1 MPNFPNTI
9 NVPKPK
15 TSATMPTDRPT
26 FSMSF
31 CLIKPVEKAI
41 AFGGV
46 LIGRHIA
53 ALAATA
59 IPTRTVTVPP
69 IASSLSPIPLQ
80 TTANIGSRS
89 AAVAVLLMK
98 LLKP

>member
-1 MPNFPNTI
+1 MPNLPNSI
-9 NVPKPK
+9 NVPKPR
-15 TSATMPTDRPT
+15 TSVTIPTDNPT
-26 FSMSF
+26 FNMSF
-31 CLIKPVEKAI
+31 CLIKPVEKAM

-59 IPTRTVTVPP
+59 MPTRTVTVPP
-69 IASSLSPIPLQ
+69 ILPRLSPMPLQ
-80 TTANIGSRS
+80 TTAKIGSKS

-98 LLKP
+98 LLSP

>member
-1 MPNFPNTI
+1 
-9 NVPKPK
+9 
-15 TSATMPTDRPT
+15 MPTDSPT
-26 FSMSF
+26 FNMSF
-31 CLIKPVEKAI
+31 CLINPVENAI

-69 IASSLSPIPLQ
+69 IVPRLLPIPLQ
-80 TTANIGSRS
+80 TTAKIGSNS
-89 AAVAVLLMK
+89 AAVAVLLIK
-98 LLKP
+98 LLRP